1 MKTYCEIFKHWLYH
15 PVDTSLLCDKRAK
28 RLPECRRCRGIEAPK
43 TIATLKKEA
52 ILKMILLNV
61 DKNKWIEAVRVI
73 QEEYGIRE
81 GTKKDETSARRIA
94 ILLGELYLSEF
105 REGSSKAISNV
116 TIVEKDAFDLAAEY
130 RLSCDVLDREERV
143 KPHLRRQV
151 LCTWGLDKPSGVEG
165 FTSQL
170 KEWTAE
176 ALFGNFETN
185 EKEENYGTG
194 REIDLGSG
202 ALETFGLDEAGI
214 G

>member
-1 MKTYCEIFKHWLYH
+1 
-15 PVDTSLLCDKRAK
+15 
-28 RLPECRRCRGIEAPK
+28 
-43 TIATLKKEA
+43 
-52 ILKMILLNV
+52 MILLNV